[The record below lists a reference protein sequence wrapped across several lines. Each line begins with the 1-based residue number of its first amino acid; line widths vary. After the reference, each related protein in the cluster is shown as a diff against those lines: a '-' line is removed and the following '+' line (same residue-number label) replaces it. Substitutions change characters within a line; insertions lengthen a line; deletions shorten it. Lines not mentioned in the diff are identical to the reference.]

1 MELRVFETLCS
12 INVNDKVEKKN
23 GLAYLTW
30 SYAWQEF
37 VKVCPNARYE
47 VKFFDD
53 KPYIY
58 DEKLGYMVFTSI
70 TVGDDTKQMWLP
82 VMDGANK
89 AMKDHPYKYFVT
101 KKNFNTGHLERIEK
115 TCEAASMFDINKTL
129 MRCLTKNIAMFGL
142 GLYIFNGEDLP
153 QERQE
158 NERWEGLEKHSTDK
172 K

>member
-12 INVNDKVEKKN
+12 IDVNDKVEKKS
-23 GLAYLTW
+23 GFAYLTW

-47 VKFFDD
+47 VKFFDN

-101 KKNFNTGHLERIEK
+101 
-115 TCEAASMFDINKTL
+115 
-129 MRCLTKNIAMFGL
+129 
-142 GLYIFNGEDLP
+142 
-153 QERQE
+153 
-158 NERWEGLEKHSTDK
+158 
-172 K
+172 